1 MSSIPIYKSEDRP
14 QVAALETL
22 PLIDRSLIDYDKYHK
37 FVGHAGR
44 KYHMAMQA
52 TRGCPY
58 KCFYCDIY
66 KTTANHFRRSA
77 DHIFDE
83 VRTLADMGVRRIEF
97 IDDIFNVN
105 EPECIKF
112 FELILKHNLD
122 IQFFFPTG
130 LQGALLNTDLIDLMV
145 EGGTIG
151 ANLSLEHPSP
161 RLQKVMRK
169 NQDIEKFHDN
179 VQYITSTYPF
189 FVLGLN
195 AMHGFPTETEEEA
208 YQTLNF
214 IKKIKWIHF
223 PFLFTVRIFPGTEL
237 ETYALEQGVDQQLI
251 NDAQD
256 LPFEDHSPTIPFSE
270 HFTKRVR
277 TIFIREYI
285 LSRERLLHILPHQM
299 RLFSEDELNQKYNG
313 YFLSK
318 IKTLDDL
325 LKLVKIDRSELEPS
339 ECLEESAIE
348 IPDLKKN
355 IAENYPA
362 TVEPRDNALK
372 IMLIDLSTYFSGG
385 TGTREYDVIEPPLGL
400 MALLTYLNDR
410 FGDQISGEIFK
421 SRIDYNSFEELAD
434 LVRDFNPD
442 IIGVRALSYYRS
454 FFHETIDSMRKNGIS
469 VPIIAGGPYPTASPD
484 DVLQDRNID
493 LVVLGEGEVTLTELV
508 EKIMSNNN
516 RFPGIET
523 LKKIPGIA
531 IAENTVEALQGS
543 DSDLVGV

>member
-1 MSSIPIYKSEDRP
+1 MNSIPIYKSDGRP
-14 QVAALETL
+14 QVKRLESL
-22 PLIDRSLIDYDKYHK
+22 PLLDRSLIDYDKYHK

-58 KCFYCDIY
+58 RCFYCDIY
-66 KTTANHFRRSA
+66 KTTLNHFRRSA

-83 VRTLADMGVRRIEF
+83 VRQLADLGVRRIEF

-105 EPECIKF
+105 EKECVKF
-112 FELILKHNLD
+112 FELILKHKLD
-122 IQFFFPTG
+122 IEFFFPTG
-130 LQGALLNTDLIDLMV
+130 LQGALLSHDMIDLMV

-151 ANLSLEHPSP
+151 ANLSLEHPSD

-169 NQDIEKFHDN
+169 NQDIPKFLDN
-179 VQYITSTYPF
+179 VQYITSKYPF
-189 FVLGLN
+189 FVLGMN

-208 YQTLNF
+208 YETLNF

-237 ETYALEQGVDQQLI
+237 EQFALEQGVDQELI
-251 NDAQD
+251 NEAQD

-270 HFTKRVR
+270 RFTNRIR

-285 LSRERLLHILPHQM
+285 LSKERLLHILPHQM

-313 YFLSK
+313 YFLNK

-325 LKLVKIDRSELEPS
+325 LKLVKIDRSELETQK
-339 ECLEESAIE
+339 CLDESKIE
-348 IPDLKKN
+348 IPDLKKK
-355 IAENYPA
+355 IEAKYPA
-362 TVEPRDNALK
+362 TVKKQSNALRL
-372 IMLIDLSTYFSGG
+372 MLIDLSTYFASG
-385 TGTREYDVIEPPLGL
+385 TTTREYDVIEPPLGL
-400 MALLTYLNDR
+400 MALLTYLNQE
-410 FGDQISGEIFK
+410 FGDRIDGKIFK
-421 SRIDYNSFEELAD
+421 SRIDYNSFDELRD
-434 LVRDFNPD
+434 LVNDYKPD

-469 VPIIAGGPYPTASPD
+469 VPIVAGGPYPTASPD

-493 LVVLGEGEVTLTELV
+493 LVVLGEGELTLAEIV
-508 EKIMSNNN
+508 EKTLLNNN
-516 RFPGIET
+516 CFPDIEV
-523 LKKIPGIA
+523 LKKVPGIA
-531 IAENTVEALQGS
+531 LAENTVEALQGNT
-543 DSDLVGV
+543 SDLVGV